1 MPKKL
6 NEQRR
11 CMAKMI
17 KVQDLVKTKFSDKHC
32 IGFQYT
38 INDHG
43 VNYTFEFEKHNEFGN
58 YNSKDTDNIWKM
70 YARIPDICSEG
81 NLKMVQ
87 FVFGVPKID
96 LSLVKIAAIGLQLFR
111 GLMQREINLCTT
123 IDFLINDQLEGMR

>member
-1 MPKKL
+1 MPKRL

-17 KVQDLVKTKFSDKHC
+17 KAQDLIQTKFKDKHC

-43 VNYTFEFEKHNEFGN
+43 INYTFEFEKYKFEE
-58 YNSKDTDNIWKM
+58 TDNVWKM

-81 NLKMVQ
+81 NSKMVQ

-123 IDFLINDQLEGMR
+123 IDFLINDQLEGVR